1 MTGILGHIGEF
12 SKYLILHRM
21 FWWGMSLPPLFL
33 LSIVN
38 ADLWGFFSDPV
49 SYRGTVTDAGLVRPE
64 GHLYLVEMSLIAVE
78 VFVVL
83 GVFVLRNPWIVWPA
97 RGLVGQ
103 FWLVELSLRMVWGLW
118 LP

>member
-1 MTGILGHIGEF
+1 MGDEPATV
-12 SKYLILHRM
+12 
-21 FWWGMSLPPLFL
+21 FL

-83 GVFVLRNPWIVWPA
+83 GVFVLRNPWIVWSA